1 MNTPPVE
8 PSLSNRRLLLMDAT
22 VEPEI
27 DTLPPVAL
35 SALLTEGGFDC
46 TTVEDC
52 AGMIVAVENSGA
64 QGNPFA
70 VALINIAAG
79 TEDDAIRAAGRF
91 WETDRDL
98 QVILMSAPL
107 ASTLKG
113 PWARKLRFND
123 RLMFLR
129 KPLNEMEVRQAV
141 RVMAEKRLLLHA
153 APKQAEVKESEGA
166 ARNIEIEEANSRML
180 QELSERRTVEEEL
193 KAAKDR
199 AESASRAKSAFL
211 ANMSHEIRTPMNG
224 LLGLT
229 DLLLE
234 TSLTDLQRDYLE
246 TARKSGN
253 SLLALLNEILDLSK
267 IEAGRMEIMQTPFSL
282 RELLAEIMRLSGP
295 RAFSSGLELVWRIRS
310 GVPEELVGDAL
321 RLRQILLNLINNAL
335 KFTAKGE
342 VSVDIG
348 PTDGR
353 VEDGMV
359 RVQFTVRDTGIGIAA
374 DKLQSIFD
382 AFTQADSST
391 TRRFGG
397 TGLGLA
403 ICQRLLDS
411 MGGKI
416 WVESQVGVGTTFHFV
431 VPFRLGESTASV
443 TSPVVLAGRRVLVV
457 DDNETSRNMLEQVLI
472 EWGMQV
478 TQAPNAAV
486 ALEVF
491 AEALRQKEPFEAL
504 LIDAQMPEKDGFAL
518 AEELTRHG
526 ISPDHTLMLLGA
538 ADTHGDVNRAR
549 QMGAGGYLLK
559 PIDSEELLRE
569 LEKIF
574 ALTSQDAKPG
584 VPAREA
590 GVASGPAK
598 PRTIPPDLNIL
609 VVDDVLVNRRL
620 AQARLEKFKCKV
632 TQACSGREAVTLVAS
647 ATQPFDLVLM
657 DVQMPEMDGLEAT
670 ATIREKEAN
679 TDRHLPIVAMTAM
692 AMVGDRE
699 RCLDAGMD
707 AYLSKPIEATALEE
721 TLRHYCGTGGE
732 SDESPKPATLIQKTE
747 VLFDEPAALARFGGD
762 GRLLK
767 ELVQVYLLDAK
778 EYLDQVS
785 KAYSKNDIKALGK
798 GTHKVKGAIAYFCSA
813 ALQAEAARLEAACS
827 QDKPAGIDDL
837 VLSFVSKVAAFNRAL
852 ESYAGHLNE

>member
-1 MNTPPVE
+1 
-8 PSLSNRRLLLMDAT
+8 
-22 VEPEI
+22 
-27 DTLPPVAL
+27 
-35 SALLTEGGFDC
+35 
-46 TTVEDC
+46 
-52 AGMIVAVENSGA
+52 
-64 QGNPFA
+64 
-70 VALINIAAG
+70 
-79 TEDDAIRAAGRF
+79 
-91 WETDRDL
+91 
-98 QVILMSAPL
+98 
-107 ASTLKG
+107 
-113 PWARKLRFND
+113 
-123 RLMFLR
+123 
-129 KPLNEMEVRQAV
+129 
-141 RVMAEKRLLLHA
+141 
-153 APKQAEVKESEGA
+153 
-166 ARNIEIEEANSRML
+166 
-180 QELSERRTVEEEL
+180 
-193 KAAKDR
+193 
-199 AESASRAKSAFL
+199 
-211 ANMSHEIRTPMNG
+211 
-224 LLGLT
+224 
-229 DLLLE
+229 
-234 TSLTDLQRDYLE
+234 
-246 TARKSGN
+246 
-253 SLLALLNEILDLSK
+253 
-267 IEAGRMEIMQTPFSL
+267 
-282 RELLAEIMRLSGP
+282 
-295 RAFSSGLELVWRIRS
+295 
-310 GVPEELVGDAL
+310 
-321 RLRQILLNLINNAL
+321 
-335 KFTAKGE
+335 
-342 VSVDIG
+342 
-348 PTDGR
+348 
-353 VEDGMV
+353 
-359 RVQFTVRDTGIGIAA
+359 
-374 DKLQSIFD
+374 
-382 AFTQADSST
+382 
-391 TRRFGG
+391 
-397 TGLGLA
+397 
-403 ICQRLLDS
+403 
-411 MGGKI
+411 
-416 WVESQVGVGTTFHFV
+416 
-431 VPFRLGESTASV
+431 
-443 TSPVVLAGRRVLVV
+443 VVLAGRRVLVV